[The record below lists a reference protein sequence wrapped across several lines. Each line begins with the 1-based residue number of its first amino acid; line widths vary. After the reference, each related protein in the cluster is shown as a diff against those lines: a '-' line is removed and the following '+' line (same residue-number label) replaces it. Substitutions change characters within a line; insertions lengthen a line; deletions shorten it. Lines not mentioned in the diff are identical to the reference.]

1 VKRAESLKEDASL
14 IREVA
19 WSLSMPR
26 MRDKLLALA
35 EECESLALG
44 NGKTGKTGRARRKP
58 RRPAGPVVRGAA
70 SRRRGHEG
78 GTTRRA

>member
-1 VKRAESLKEDASL
+1 MKRAESLKEDASL

-35 EECESLALG
+35 EECESLAVG
-44 NGKTGKTGRARRKP
+44 NGKTGRARRKS
-58 RRPAGPVVRGAA
+58 RRPARPVVRGAA

>member
-1 VKRAESLKEDASL
+1 MKRAQSLKEDASL

-26 MRDKLLALA
+26 MRDKLLELA

-44 NGKTGKTGRARRKP
+44 NGKAGRAHRKP
-58 RRPAGPVVRGAA
+58 RRRPRPVVRGAA